1 MSYSSRIWNVILN
14 GEVQCEHNVDE
25 HIARSIKDSLL
36 AKGHN
41 DVSII
46 RYEGKVRYMYTYK
59 NIKLAKQQFS
69 EE

>member
-1 MSYSSRIWNVILN
+1 MDYSNRIWNVILN

-25 HIARSIKDSLL
+25 HIARNIKDNLL
-36 AKGHN
+36 AKGN
-41 DVSII
+41 NAVSVV